1 MTAIQ
6 NQKRTI
12 QIKEE
17 ADISVAIDAVLQ
29 LAFGMGMNKVNRTM
43 LATSV
48 SELATN
54 IFRYADQGCIDISF
68 MEGEVHQGIKVIARD
83 EGPGIADIDLA
94 MKDGFS
100 TTKSMGVGLPGVER
114 MSDTFAIE
122 STPGQGTTVTV
133 EKFL

>member
-1 MTAIQ
+1 MTAIP

-54 IFRYADQGCIDISF
+54 IFRYADQGYIDISF

-122 STPGQGTTVTV
+122 SKLGQGTIVTV